1 MRGGFYSRATI
12 SDPFDMCKIASLIIG
27 CLLLSAVAVAHEAGG
42 TVHYLANEGVMAVHG
57 DDKVVFDPL
66 FNEDFGQY
74 QRLPDHM
81 RAALLAGDA
90 PFDGIDAVF
99 ISHYHDD
106 HFDPEDMLSFLR
118 NRDDVRLYAP
128 QQAVDAMRALA
139 PGATDLFERVQAV
152 DLAYGDAPAAFA
164 MPGLRI
170 GVVRIPHAGWPER
183 LLDVQNLAW
192 RVTFDKGPTVLHLG
206 DADTHDAHFA
216 GDAAY
221 WDAHRPNVAFPPYWY
236 FLSRSGIDV
245 LERLKPL
252 LAIGIHVPIDVPEA
266 LDQRPPPPDGVDL
279 FTTPGE
285 MREIPADR

>member
-1 MRGGFYSRATI
+1 
-12 SDPFDMCKIASLIIG
+12 MCKIAWLIAA
-27 CLLLSAVAVAHEAGG
+27 CLLLSGVAIAHEADG

-57 DDKVVFDPL
+57 DNKVVFDPL

-74 QRLPDHM
+74 ELLPDHM
-81 RAALLAGDA
+81 RAALFAGDA

-106 HFDPEDMLSFLR
+106 HFDPEDMLSFLG

-139 PGATDLFERVQAV
+139 PDPTDLFERVQSV

-170 GVVRIPHAGWPER
+170 GAVRIPHAGWPER
-183 LLDVQNLAW
+183 LADVQNLAW
-192 RVTFDKGPTVLHLG
+192 RITFDEGPTVLHLG
-206 DADTHDAHFA
+206 DADTRDAHFA
-216 GDAAY
+216 SDAAY
-221 WDAHRPNVAFPPYWY
+221 WDARRVNVAFPPYWY
-236 FLSRSGIDV
+236 FMSPSGIDV
-245 LERLKPL
+245 LERLEPL
-252 LAIGIHVPIDVPEA
+252 LAIGIHVPTDVPQA
-266 LDQRPPPPDGVDL
+266 PDGRPQPLREVDL

-285 MREIPADR
+285 MREIPTGDQVPDPKTRR

>member
-1 MRGGFYSRATI
+1 MY
-12 SDPFDMCKIASLIIG
+12 KIASLITG
-27 CLLLSAVAVAHEAGG
+27 CLLLSGAAAAHEAGG

-57 DDKVVFDPL
+57 DTKVAFDPL

-74 QRLPDHM
+74 RLLPGHM
-81 RAALLAGDA
+81 RAAFIAGDA

-106 HFDPEDMLSFLR
+106 HFDPDEMLTFLR
-118 NRDDVRLYAP
+118 TRDDVRLYAP

-139 PGATDLFERVQAV
+139 TGTTDLFERVQAV

-170 GVVRIPHAGWPER
+170 GVVRIPHSGWPES

-192 RVTFDKGPTVLHLG
+192 RITFDNGPTVLHLG
-206 DADTHDAHFA
+206 DADTRDAHFV

-221 WDAHRPNVAFPPYWY
+221 WDAYRANIAFPPYWF
-236 FLSRSGIDV
+236 FLSRSGLDV
-245 LERLKPL
+245 LNERLKPL
-252 LAIGIHVPIDVPEA
+252 LAIGIHVPADVPQPT
-266 LDQRPPPPDGVDL
+266 DQRSPPLDGVDL

-285 MREIPADR
+285 IRSIPTD